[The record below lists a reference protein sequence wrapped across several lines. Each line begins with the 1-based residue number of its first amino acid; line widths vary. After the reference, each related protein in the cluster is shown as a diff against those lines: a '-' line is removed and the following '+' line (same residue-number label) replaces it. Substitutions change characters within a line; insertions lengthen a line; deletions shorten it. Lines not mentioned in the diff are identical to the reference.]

1 MLHVVAI
8 TDKGPSNEKNDDC
21 ILVNNTVITE
31 GSFYGE
37 YRSYLLASVFDG
49 VGGEHYGDEAAKIA
63 ATGFSTLDVK
73 DRLSEHVIVDRIKAV
88 NRDILDAQRTDVYHS
103 KMATTIAGVYI
114 SNDSFIAFNVGDSR
128 VYRLRGEYMLQISKD
143 HRYSEKVHT
152 IYRYLGHP
160 TDYLPYT
167 DMFDNLF
174 FDNDILVICTDGIS
188 DFVYNS
194 VIKRELMKVEDN
206 YSLTECAEEI
216 MNTAIKEGC
225 NDNLS
230 IILIRKCEND

>member
-1 MLHVVAI
+1 
-8 TDKGPSNEKNDDC
+8 
-21 ILVNNTVITE
+21 
-31 GSFYGE
+31 
-37 YRSYLLASVFDG
+37 
-49 VGGEHYGDEAAKIA
+49 
-63 ATGFSTLDVK
+63 
-73 DRLSEHVIVDRIKAV
+73 
-88 NRDILDAQRTDVYHS
+88 
-103 KMATTIAGVYI
+103 
-114 SNDSFIAFNVGDSR
+114 
-128 VYRLRGEYMLQISKD
+128 YRLRGEYMLQISKD